1 MLQKILSQ
9 KAMLSFVFFA
19 LIIGGIL
26 SFDSLPKLEDPEI
39 PVKAAAIMTAYPG
52 ASAEEVEKEVTDVL
66 EKALQRLENIDY
78 IDSRSLPGMSQ
89 ITVNIK
95 TGTKTKDLPQLWDH
109 LRRKIH
115 DAEGDLPQG
124 AYSPVINDDFGD
136 VSGIFLAITNDG
148 YDPSSFAGLLKMPS
162 NNC

>member
-66 EKALQRLENIDY
+66 EKLCAL
-78 IDSRSLPGMSQ
+78 
-89 ITVNIK
+89 
-95 TGTKTKDLPQLWDH
+95 
-109 LRRKIH
+109 
-115 DAEGDLPQG
+115 
-124 AYSPVINDDFGD
+124 
-136 VSGIFLAITNDG
+136 
-148 YDPSSFAGLLKMPS
+148 
-162 NNC
+162 